1 MSFWNILLWLSVTIW
16 ACVGLIAV
24 VGVKD
29 LIKSELGHPDKN
41 LFEAVIYW
49 FLEY

>member
-1 MSFWNILLWLSVTIW
+1 MLFWICLTPFV
-16 ACVGLIAV
+16 CVGLIAV
-24 VGVKD
+24 VGIKD
-29 LIKSELGHPDKN
+29 LMKSELGHPDKN